1 LSYSGKIK
9 TKVKVMAFQLDAKF
23 FRRAK
28 KVNRAVEI
36 TDNYAVIPAVKD
48 SPEIRVPLPI
58 RRQLTFEERE
68 AELSKRH
75 EEISEIEKLIEVER
89 KRLMER
95 VQSFRDTGVGAA
107 DVVVQNLKIRDLI
120 VKRNS
125 ISYGEKWI
133 EDIEGLTLK
142 DVFESTRDTRSMG
155 AELYQIKRRVE
166 PITSLYV
173 DLAAAADAAANQL
186 DDDAIASLV
195 PKKASVAVARAPT
208 PIAEEEV
215 KKGAIIAQTKKSFK
229 LKSPS
234 LRPPGQ

>member
-1 LSYSGKIK
+1 
-9 TKVKVMAFQLDAKF
+9 MAFQLDAKF

-36 TDNYAVIPAVKD
+36 TDNYAVIPAMKD

-58 RRQLTFEERE
+58 RRPLTFEERE
-68 AELSKRH
+68 AELIKRH

-95 VQSFRDTGVGAA
+95 VQSFRDTKSGAA
-107 DVVVQNLKIRDLI
+107 DVVVQNLKIRDLV
-120 VKRNS
+120 VKRNA

-133 EDIEGLTLK
+133 EDIENLTLK
-142 DVFESTRDTRSMG
+142 DIFESTRDTRSIG
-155 AELYQIKRRVE
+155 LPLYQIKRRVE

-173 DLAAAADAAANQL
+173 DLAAAADAAANEL
-186 DDDAIASLV
+186 EADTLASLV
-195 PKKASVAVARAPT
+195 PKKTPAVAVARTPT
-208 PIAEEEV
+208 PITEEEV